1 MSVAAGGKIGPARQ
15 IQQICYRII
24 CKLMNPI
31 VNFHRLETKVVV
43 GDAGR
48 LSISPSASV
57 HNAYFNVLSG
67 SIGIGAHVFFGYH
80 VTVLAGT
87 HDYHRFG
94 YERML
99 AVPQQGHDIII
110 EDGAWIASNATLVGP
125 CRIGRN
131 AVVAAGAVVVD
142 DVAPFTVVGGVP
154 ARFIR
159 TIDKTNEADAILKSL
174 DNR

>member
-1 MSVAAGGKIGPARQ
+1 M
-15 IQQICYRII
+15 
-24 CKLMNPI
+24 
-31 VNFHRLETKVVV
+31 

-57 HNAYFNVLSG
+57 HNTCFNVLSG
-67 SIGIGAHVFFGYH
+67 TIRVGAHVLFGHH
-80 VTVLAGT
+80 VTVLTGT
-87 HDYHRFG
+87 HDYRLFG

-142 DVAPFTVVGGVP
+142 DVAPFTVVRGVP
-154 ARFIR
+154 ARVIR

>member
-1 MSVAAGGKIGPARQ
+1 MSVAGGGKIGTARQ
-15 IQQICYRII
+15 FKEICYRVI
-24 CKLMNPI
+24 CKLMQPI
-31 VNFHRLETKVVV
+31 VNFHRLESKVVV

-67 SIGIGAHVFFGYH
+67 TIRVGAHVFFGHH
-80 VTVLAGT
+80 VTVLSGT
-87 HDYHRFG
+87 HDYRLFG

-131 AVVAAGAVVVD
+131 AVVVD

-154 ARFIR
+154 ARVIR